1 MLAAPTALLLALLPA
16 TPRCETVAPPSRSL
30 ILAEMPDLA
39 GTALASFELESP
51 VRKATGEIFGSVSFM
66 GAKSRALL
74 HPISTGIDRRGSGW
88 LLTIEASSARL
99 SDLVPPLKD
108 SVAGDLGLRTT
119 AVILATGNSRVDET
133 TMSPDVAAFYAPYF
147 RSARLMLEVSRGVN
161 VLTRMEPGDGTP
173 LGIALDALG
182 IETDGVLLQG
192 TVLKDASFSDLKKAH
207 KDKKLRTRLQESM
220 ELRAYLPAVKVGGL
234 PGNFA
239 TGETSLIVTGKP
251 SVGLAFR
258 LVLDKGKAEASQS
271 FECRVDVA
279 KARPGV
285 TEIQVLG
292 TALGTWRNAL
302 GIRGLHL
309 ESPRL
314 LLEVDTAQR
323 VGFGV
328 RGGLAIGSADMALSG
343 KLQLHTITGVP
354 VGGFFEGSLD
364 SIGSK
369 DLIAFASA
377 LGAARGKEPLPAST
391 LPEFELRDLYLKIAP
406 TEGDSDLGTT
416 EGFALRGELHALNT
430 QLAYVDGAISMS
442 GLIPDLTLKGE
453 CADVDL
459 GAVALKDASVDVRL
473 GATLDQH
480 FRLKGATKLL
490 ALSRSVDVNCSL
502 TNLVIDTS
510 ESFKG
515 VYSTAYHLSSPSQGR
530 PTWRVAARFENHLSK
545 TLSDQVSGKAEEW
558 ATEVERDFARAQKN
572 LDSAKSKVR
581 ELGGEIEAAKKF
593 VRARRERQASGLR
606 TAQAEVQKI
615 NGNMKDVRAKILRK
629 REQRKDKVSSKQKAA
644 NKARKSWKHAVT
656 ARKNAPL
663 HKKPR
668 LKIIEA
674 AKFADYQG
682 KSAAHATSNTGYLAL
697 LKVPIE
703 ADARMI
709 ALAGTREAATAAL
722 KGAEKMTEV
731 WPIET
736 DPKVASLITAR
747 GTALAALDLAKG
759 SVFLSGKA
767 VVGAGKI
774 TSWLAEH
781 NGDLFMLDSAS
792 FEAKLAGYLN
802 GNSVQLSAR
811 ARFLGDSKRFRLKV
825 SPKTLRDGA
834 LANAL
839 WKHLKNELQA

>member
-1 MLAAPTALLLALLPA
+1 MLAFSAALLLALLPA
-16 TPRCETVAPPSRSL
+16 SPLPEKTAPSAGTL
-30 ILAEMPDLA
+30 VLADMPDLA

-51 VRKATGEIFGSVSFM
+51 VRKASGEIFGSVSFL
-66 GAKSRALL
+66 GTKSQAML
-74 HPISTGIDRRGSGW
+74 HPVSTGIDGRGSGW
-88 LLTIEASSARL
+88 VLAIEASSARL
-99 SDLVPPLKD
+99 SDLIPPLED

-119 AVILATGNSRVDET
+119 AVLLATGNSRVDEA
-133 TMSPDVAAFYAPYF
+133 TMSPDVAAFYSPYF
-147 RSARLMLEVSRGVN
+147 RTARLMLEVSGGVN

-173 LGIALDALG
+173 LGVALDMLG

-192 TVLKDASFSDLKKAH
+192 TILKDASFSDLKKAH
-207 KDKKLRTRLQESM
+207 KDKKLRKRLEESM
-220 ELRAYLPAVKVGGL
+220 ELRAYLPAVNLGGL

-239 TGETSLIVTGKP
+239 TGETSLIVGGKP

-258 LVLDKGKAEASQS
+258 LVLDKGDARDSQS

-279 KARPGV
+279 EARPGV
-285 TEIQVLG
+285 TEVQVLG
-292 TALGTWRNAL
+292 TALGTWRDAL
-302 GIRGLHL
+302 GIQGLHL

-328 RGGLAIGSADMALSG
+328 RGELKLGSRNMALSA
-343 KLQLHTITGVP
+343 KLQLHTVTGAP

-369 DLIAFASA
+369 DLMAFANA
-377 LGAARGKEPLPAST
+377 LGAARGKGPLPAST
-391 LPEFELRDLYLKIAP
+391 LPDFELRDLYLKIAP
-406 TEGDSDLGTT
+406 TEGDSDLGTS

-430 QLAYVDGAISMS
+430 QLAYVDGAISMG

-459 GAVALKDASVDVRL
+459 GAVSLKDASVDIRL

-490 ALSRSVDVNCSL
+490 ALRRSVDVNCSL

-510 ESFKG
+510 ETFKG

-530 PTWRVAARFENHLSK
+530 PTWRIAAEFENHLSK
-545 TLSDQVSGKAEEW
+545 TLSDQVSGKARAW
-558 ATEVERDFARAQKN
+558 AEEVERDFARAEKN
-572 LDSAKSKVR
+572 LKNAKSKVR
-581 ELGGEIEAAKKF
+581 ELDGAIDAAKKT
-593 VRARRERQASGLR
+593 VLARRDKQGAGLR
-606 TAQAEVQKI
+606 KAQAEVAKI
-615 NGNMKDVRAKILRK
+615 NGEMKSVRATILRK
-629 REQRKDKVSSKQKAA
+629 RGERKAKVTKKKKAA
-644 NKARKSWKHAVT
+644 DKARKAWKDAVS
-656 ARKNAPL
+656 ARKKAKI
-663 HKKPR
+663 HKKPK
-668 LKIIEA
+668 LKIVEA

-682 KSAAHATSNTGYLAL
+682 KSAAYATSNAGYQAL

-709 ALAGTREAATAAL
+709 ALAGARDVATAAL

-747 GTALAALDLAKG
+747 GAALGALDVARA
-759 SVFLSGKA
+759 SVFVSGKA
-767 VVGAGKI
+767 VVGAGKV
-774 TSWLAEH
+774 TSWIAKH

-792 FEAKLAGYLN
+792 FEAKLAGYLA
-802 GNSVQLSAR
+802 GNSVQLKAK
-811 ARFLGDSKRFRLKV
+811 ARFLGERKNFRLKV
-825 SPKTLRDGA
+825 SPKTLKDGA
-834 LANAL
+834 LAKAL
-839 WKHLKNELQA
+839 WKHLKNELEG